1 MRVCKICKFHDRE
14 CLKIEIHLYRNA
26 MGKSNYTCEVKV
38 PMHDD
43 LVDFKSIDNFPE
55 YSEVLQ
61 GKCQVVEFGKKKKRF
76 GH

>member
-1 MRVCKICKFHDRE
+1 
-14 CLKIEIHLYRNA
+14 
-26 MGKSNYTCEVKV
+26 MGNSNYTCELKV